1 MKAPPG
7 VSEAPPVERWLAAN
21 AHAVALLF
29 VVLGLLARL
38 RAANA
43 PFLQPDE
50 VLHIRIASA
59 ATLADTY
66 RESLTNAHPPLF
78 YVLLRGWRHFA
89 HSDWALRLLPV
100 AFGTAFLWSAWR
112 WAAAALGRSS
122 GLVTLACLAFFPSVV
137 VVSSELRGYALLLW
151 AIASALWA
159 LEEAF
164 AARSIRMLW
173 LFTGLGAVAL
183 SSHYSAFRFLAAA
196 FVYASVRLMAE
207 ASAPRRFVP
216 ATTPRSFVVHW
227 MAGQAALVALAAF
240 FYATHI
246 VHLRGSPLEQEV
258 QGTWLEEAFRHPGQG
273 AIAFLARRTLSLF
286 QYFFSTKAGGGVALV
301 LFAGG
306 VAWLAVRRLPVAILL
321 TIPFAL
327 AAAGGLLA
335 VYPYGGTRHDVD
347 LAILAYSGTAVA
359 LARLTGE
366 RLWAAVAVAAALV
379 VSGFLV
385 SG

>member
-1 MKAPPG
+1 MNAPAG
-7 VSEAPPVERWLAAN
+7 RSAAAPPVERWLEE
-21 AHAVALLF
+21 HSDAVALLF
-29 VVLGLLARL
+29 VLLGLLARL
-38 RAANA
+38 RAADA
-43 PFLQPDE
+43 PFFQPDE
-50 VLHIRIASA
+50 VLHLRIASA

-78 YVLLRGWRHFA
+78 YVLLRGWRRVA
-89 HSDWALRLLPV
+89 HSDWALRLLPA

-112 WAAAALGRSS
+112 WAAGTLGRAC
-122 GLVTLACLAFFPSVV
+122 GLITLACLAFLPSVV
-137 VVSSELRGYALLLW
+137 VVSAELRGYALLLW
-151 AIASALWA
+151 AIGSALWA

-173 LFTGLGAVAL
+173 LFTAL
-183 SSHYSAFRFLAAA
+183 SASALATHYSAFLFLAAA
-196 FVYASVRLMAE
+196 GAYAAVRLAFE
-207 ASAPRRFVP
+207 RPPRRFLLAWV
-216 ATTPRSFVVHW
+216 
-227 MAGQAALVALAAF
+227 AGQALLGALAVF

-246 VHLRGSPLEQEV
+246 AHLRGSPLEQEV
-258 QGTWLEEAFRHPGQG
+258 QGTWLQEAFLRQGQG
-273 AIAFLARRTLSLF
+273 AAAFLARRTLSLF
-286 QYFFSTKAGGGVALV
+286 QYFFSTKAGGAVALV
-301 LFAGG
+301 LFLCGIAI
-306 VAWLAVRRLPVAILL
+306 LAARRRPVAILL
-321 TIPFAL
+321 AVPFAL

-347 LAILAYSGTAVA
+347 LAIFAYSGAGFA

>member
-1 MKAPPG
+1 VSAPPG
-7 VSEAPPVERWLAAN
+7 VSETAPPFERWLAE
-21 AHAVALLF
+21 HAEAIALLF

-38 RAANA
+38 RAADA

-78 YVLLRGWRHFA
+78 YVLLRGWRHLA
-89 HSDWALRLLPV
+89 RSDWALRLLPV

-112 WAAAALGRSS
+112 WAAGALGRAC
-122 GLVTLACLAFFPSVV
+122 GLITLACLAFFPSVV

-151 AIASALWA
+151 AIGSALWA

-164 AARSIRMLW
+164 GEGSIRMLW

-183 SSHYSAFRFLAAA
+183 AAHYSAVRFLAAA
-196 FVYASVRLMAE
+196 FAYAAVRLVV
-207 ASAPRRFVP
+207 SKPPRRFVL
-216 ATTPRSFVVHW
+216 AWV
-227 MAGQAALVALAAF
+227 AGQAALGALFVF

-246 VHLRGSPLEQEV
+246 VHLRGSPLEAEV
-258 QGTWLEEAFRHPGQG
+258 QGTWLQESFLRQGEG

-286 QYFFSTKAGGGVALV
+286 QYFFSTRAGGAVALA

-306 VAWLAVRRLPVAILL
+306 IAWLGLRRLPVAILL
-321 TIPFAL
+321 VVPFAL
-327 AAAGGLLA
+327 AAVGGLLA

-347 LAILAYSGTAVA
+347 LALFAYAGTGVA
-359 LARLTGE
+359 FARLTGE

>member
-1 MKAPPG
+1 VKTGTGAA
-7 VSEAPPVERWLAAN
+7 APPVERWLEEHAE
-21 AHAVALLF
+21 AVALLF

-38 RAANA
+38 RAADA

-50 VLHIRIASA
+50 VLHLRIASA
-59 ATLADTY
+59 ATLADLY
-66 RESLTNAHPPLF
+66 RLSLTNAHPPLF
-78 YVLLRGWRHFA
+78 YVLLRGWRHVA
-89 HSDWALRLLPV
+89 HSDWALRLLPA

-112 WAAAALGRSS
+112 WAAGTLGRAC
-122 GLVTLACLAFFPSVV
+122 GLITLACLAFLPSVV
-137 VVSSELRGYALLLW
+137 VVSTELRGYALLLW
-151 AIASALWA
+151 AIGSALWA

-183 SSHYSAFRFLAAA
+183 CTHYSAIRFLAAA
-196 FVYASVRLMAE
+196 GAYAAGRLVA
-207 ASAPRRFVP
+207 AS
-216 ATTPRSFVVHW
+216 TPREFVGAKASRPFAVHW
-227 MAGQAALVALAAF
+227 MAGQAVLAALAVF

-246 VHLRGSPLEQEV
+246 VHLRGSSLEQEV
-258 QGTWLEEAFRHPGQG
+258 QGTWLQEAFLRQGQG
-273 AIAFLARRTLSLF
+273 AAAFLARRTLSLF
-286 QYFFSTKAGGGVALV
+286 QYFFSTKAGGAVALV

-306 VAWLAVRRLPVAILL
+306 VAWLAIRRMPVAILL
-321 TIPFAL
+321 AVPFAL

-347 LAILAYSGTAVA
+347 LAIFAYAGTGLA

>member
-1 MKAPPG
+1 VNAPAG
-7 VSEAPPVERWLAAN
+7 RSAAAPPVERWLEE
-21 AHAVALLF
+21 HSDFVALLF
-29 VVLGLLARL
+29 VLLGLLARL
-38 RAANA
+38 RAADA
-43 PFLQPDE
+43 PFFQPDE
-50 VLHIRIASA
+50 VLHLRIASA

-78 YVLLRGWRHFA
+78 YVLLRGWRRVA
-89 HSDWALRLLPV
+89 HSDWALRLLPA

-112 WAAAALGRSS
+112 WAAGTLGRAC
-122 GLVTLACLAFFPSVV
+122 GLITLACLAFLPSVV
-137 VVSSELRGYALLLW
+137 VVSAELRGYALLLW
-151 AIASALWA
+151 AIGSALWA

-173 LFTGLGAVAL
+173 LFTAL
-183 SSHYSAFRFLAAA
+183 SAIALATHYSAFLFLAAA
-196 FVYASVRLMAE
+196 GAYAAVRLAFE
-207 ASAPRRFVP
+207 RPPRRFLLAWV
-216 ATTPRSFVVHW
+216 
-227 MAGQAALVALAAF
+227 AGQALLGALAVF

-246 VHLRGSPLEQEV
+246 AHLRGSPLEQEV
-258 QGTWLEEAFRHPGQG
+258 QGTWLQEAFLRQGQG
-273 AIAFLARRTLSLF
+273 AAAFLARRTLSLF
-286 QYFFSTKAGGGVALV
+286 QYFFSTKAGGAVALV
-301 LFAGG
+301 LFLCGIAI
-306 VAWLAVRRLPVAILL
+306 LAARRRPVAILL
-321 TIPFAL
+321 AVPFAL

-347 LAILAYSGTAVA
+347 LAIFAYSGAGFA

>member
-1 MKAPPG
+1 VNAPPG
-7 VSEAPPVERWLAAN
+7 VSEAPPVERWLAAH
-21 AHAVALLF
+21 ADAVALLF

-59 ATLADTY
+59 ATLAETY

-78 YVLLRGWRHFA
+78 YVLLRGWRLVA

-112 WAAAALGRSS
+112 WAAGALGRAC
-122 GLVTLACLAFFPSVV
+122 GLIVLACLAFLPSVV
-137 VVSSELRGYALLLW
+137 IVSSELRGYALLLW

-159 LEEAF
+159 LEKAF
-164 AARSIRMLW
+164 AARSNRMLW
-173 LFTGLGAVAL
+173 LFAGLGAVAL
-183 SSHYSAFRFLAAA
+183 ASHYSAFRFLAATFA
-196 FVYASVRLMAE
+196 YAAVRLAIDK
-207 ASAPRRFVP
+207 APRRFV
-216 ATTPRSFVVHW
+216 AHW

-273 AIAFLARRTLSLF
+273 AIAFLAQRTLSLF
-286 QYFFSTKAGGGVALV
+286 QYFFSTPAGGAVALA

-321 TIPFAL
+321 TVPFAL

-347 LAILAYSGTAVA
+347 LGLFVYAGTGVA

>member
-1 MKAPPG
+1 MSAPPG
-7 VSEAPPVERWLAAN
+7 LSEAAPPLERWLAEHAE
-21 AHAVALLF
+21 AVALLF
-29 VVLGLLARL
+29 VALGLLARL
-38 RAANA
+38 RAADA

-66 RESLTNAHPPLF
+66 RESLAAAHPPLF
-78 YVLLRGWRHFA
+78 YVLLRGWRHVA
-89 HSDWALRLLPV
+89 RSDWALRLLPV

-112 WAAAALGRSS
+112 WAAGALGRAC
-122 GLVTLACLAFFPSVV
+122 GLITLACLAFFPSIV
-137 VVSSELRGYALLLW
+137 VVSSEVRGYALLLW

-164 AARSIRMLW
+164 DAGSIRMLW

-183 SSHYSAFRFLAAA
+183 AAHYSALRFLAAA
-196 FVYASVRLMAE
+196 FAYVSIRLLNGKP
-207 ASAPRRFVP
+207 SRRFLF
-216 ATTPRSFVVHW
+216 AW
-227 MAGQAALVALAAF
+227 LAGQAALGALFVF

-246 VHLRGSPLEQEV
+246 VHLRGSPLEAEA
-258 QGTWLEEAFRHPGQG
+258 QGTWLQESFLRQGQG

-286 QYFFSTKAGGGVALV
+286 QYFFSTRAGGAVALA

-306 VAWLAVRRLPVAILL
+306 VAWLGLRRIPIAVLL
-321 TIPFAL
+321 AVPFVL

-335 VYPYGGTRHDVD
+335 IYPYGGTRHDVD
-347 LAILAYSGTAVA
+347 LGLFAYAGTGVAI
-359 LARLTGE
+359 ARLTGE